1 MKDERNNAL
10 NEQMENLHKEVM
22 KIAQVMAQN
31 HAIEQAINQKADV
44 IGQALI
50 RQKATAKAIQGNQD
64 EQLQLIAECD
74 NREKER
80 QKEILEAIV
89 EVAQSLADL
98 GDTDVKKQILT
109 ESLERLSEEQES
121 FMRENRDFSKKAMED
136 LEEVKKVLESMK
148 QNAERMELSDQV
160 RFINGK
166 TEEMRK
172 ILSAYAS
179 KRSQITAAMA
189 KQTQET
195 KTQLVEIAQLME
207 TQRERVDRI
216 VTISSEYG
224 EKTTQISEILE
235 ELLEEIRTV
244 KASEETTPSLEDL
257 FGKQPAKE
265 KEPEEILDEEERILS
280 VEDAED
286 TDDVEEADKE
296 EKPAEETKQ
305 VPEQIFHDT
314 EDDDLTFVDID
325 DEKEEPKKKKGF
337 FSRLFGGR

>member
-31 HAIEQAINQKADV
+31 HAIEQAIDQKADV

-50 RQKATAKAIQGNQD
+50 RQKATTKTIQGNQD

-80 QKEILEAIV
+80 QKEVLDAIV

-109 ESLERLSEEQES
+109 ESLERLSKEQES
-121 FMRENRDFSKKAMED
+121 FMKENRDFSKKAMED
-136 LEEVKKVLESMK
+136 LEGVKKVLESMK
-148 QNAERMELSDQV
+148 QDAERMEFSDQV

-179 KRSQITAAMA
+179 KRSQITMAMA

-207 TQRERVDRI
+207 TQRERIDRI
-216 VTISSEYG
+216 VMISSEYG
-224 EKTTQISEILE
+224 EKTTQISKILE

-244 KASEETTPSLEDL
+244 KANEETTPSLEDL
-257 FGKQPAKE
+257 FGKQPE
-265 KEPEEILDEEERILS
+265 KEPEEIPDEEERILS
-280 VEDAED
+280 AEDAEEAD
-286 TDDVEEADKE
+286 EEADEVEEAGKE
-296 EKPAEETKQ
+296 AKPVKETKQ
-305 VPEQIFHDT
+305 EPEQIFHDT
-314 EDDDLTFVDID
+314 EDDDLTFV
-325 DEKEEPKKKKGF
+325 KEEPRKKKGF

>member
-31 HAIEQAINQKADV
+31 HAIEQAIDQKADV

-50 RQKATAKAIQGNQD
+50 RQKATAKTIQGNQD

-80 QKEILEAIV
+80 QKEVLDAIV

-121 FMRENRDFSKKAMED
+121 FMKENRDFSKKAMED

-160 RFINGK
+160 RFVNGK

-216 VTISSEYG
+216 VMISSEYG

-244 KASEETTPSLEDL
+244 RANEETTPSLEDL
-257 FGKQPAKE
+257 FGKQPE
-265 KEPEEILDEEERILS
+265 KEPEEIPDEEERILS

-286 TDDVEEADKE
+286 TDDVEESGKE
-296 EKPAEETKQ
+296 EKPVKETKQ
-305 VPEQIFHDT
+305 EPEQIFHDT
-314 EDDDLTFVDID
+314 EDDDLTFINID
-325 DEKEEPKKKKGF
+325 DEKEEPRKKKGF